1 MQKTRVRKLV
11 DSIGKTFSP
20 IISYPWSK
28 RSILILSLLFGFYLT
43 NSMISFLLD
52 KSVNTIYLSII
63 IILSLGSYWI
73 ASSYDPTRGFA
84 GKIMFVVVI
93 GIIAFVVFFTKG
105 MDD

>member
-1 MQKTRVRKLV
+1 MKKLSLFQKIFGHTR
-11 DSIGKTFSP
+11 
-20 IISYPWSK
+20 
-28 RSILILSLLFGFYLT
+28 RSI
-43 NSMISFLLD
+43 
-52 KSVNTIYLSII
+52 IYSII